1 MSRYYLLL
9 YNLVSLLA
17 WTYLTARVLFHSV
30 AATTPGDE
38 AALLLLLRTD
48 IALVTAVQSAAALEV
63 LHAAAGLVRASPAAA
78 AVQIGGRNL
87 VVWTVMRR
95 FPDLVVAPGLGRTA
109 LRGCLAAWGCSDV
122 LRYALFVAV
131 ALGRG
136 PPKALKWLRSV
147 LALFFSSSTLLARLC
162 SVFAHSGRGLVKGGA
177 DDDDDVCRYT
187 AFILL
192 YPVGFLSEASL
203 VYLSLV
209 RAGGIGLF
217 YRGYLFAG
225 LLSYIPGTF
234 FLSFLAFGRGREV

>member
-30 AATTPGDE
+30 ATTTPGDE

-162 SVFAHSGRGLVKGGA
+162 SVFAHSGRGLV
-177 DDDDDVCRYT
+177 
-187 AFILL
+187 
-192 YPVGFLSEASL
+192 
-203 VYLSLV
+203 
-209 RAGGIGLF
+209 RAGLMMMMMMMCVGI
-217 YRGYLFAG
+217 
-225 LLSYIPGTF
+225 LLSYCCT
-234 FLSFLAFGRGREV
+234 LWAS

>member
-1 MSRYYLLL
+1 MRRKTMSRYYLLL

-30 AATTPGDE
+30 ATTTPGDE

-136 PPKALKWLRSV
+136 PPKALKWLR
-147 LALFFSSSTLLARLC
+147 
-162 SVFAHSGRGLVKGGA
+162 
-177 DDDDDVCRYT
+177 YT

-203 VYLSLV
+203 GYLSLV

-225 LLSYIPGTF
+225 LLSYIPASY
-234 FLSFLAFGRGREV
+234 FLYTYMFSQRRRALGLTERVENK